1 MIHGWRTPQP
11 HCREGR
17 VEWGYRDGGNS
28 GDTNSHK
35 DQFVIYKR
43 LQLESVLSLSHQ
55 ADLS

>member
-1 MIHGWRTPQP
+1 M
-11 HCREGR
+11 
-17 VEWGYRDGGNS
+17 EWGYRDGGNS